1 MSNTPSAMG
10 TAPDPGLQPE
20 RTELAWRRTALALA
34 LLSLVSMRLLPE
46 AFGSAWWALVGVA
59 GLVAAAVVW
68 GLARRRARAV
78 TAMLADVGVR
88 GRMPGAGLLFG
99 LAGVTCAIGVTG
111 AFTVFAV
118 SAGAI
123 P

>member
-1 MSNTPSAMG
+1 MSTAPSAMG

-34 LLSLVSMRLLPE
+34 LLSLVSMLPE

>member
-46 AFGSAWWALVGVA
+46 AFGSGWWALVGAA
-59 GLVAAAVVW
+59 GLVAAAAVW
-68 GLARRRARAV
+68 GLAHRRARTV

-88 GRMPGAGLLFG
+88 GRMPGAALLFG

-111 AFTVFAV
+111 AITVFVV
-118 SAGAI
+118 SASALQ
-123 P
+123 

>member
-1 MSNTPSAMG
+1 MSTAPSAMG

-88 GRMPGAGLLFG
+88 GRMPGAALLFG

-111 AFTVFAV
+111 AITVFVV
-118 SAGAI
+118 SASALQ
-123 P
+123 

>member
-46 AFGSAWWALVGVA
+46 AFGSEWWALVGAAGLVVA
-59 GLVAAAVVW
+59 GQRGIGGGARRDHRARPEPACGVAAAVVQAQA
-68 GLARRRARAV
+68 LRV
-78 TAMLADVGVR
+78 VLR
-88 GRMPGAGLLFG
+88 GR
-99 LAGVTCAIGVTG
+99 
-111 AFTVFAV
+111 
-118 SAGAI
+118 
-123 P
+123 